1 MYELMIETE
10 FAAAHRLK
18 EVEGGCEQ
26 LHGHT
31 WKVQVFVK
39 GERLDPYGILVDFRD
54 VKRIVKKWTAG
65 LDHHY
70 LNEVL
75 GSTNP
80 TTENIAKYL
89 FQKLEKEVNLETIKL
104 SKVRV
109 WEARDSSITY
119 SQGDN

>member
-10 FAAAHRLK
+10 FAAAHQLK
-18 EVEGGCEQ
+18 EIGGGCEQ

-109 WEARDSSITY
+109 WEAKDSSITY

>member
-10 FAAAHRLK
+10 FAAAHQLK
-18 EVEGGCEQ
+18 EIGGGCEQ

>member
-10 FAAAHRLK
+10 FSAAHQLK
-18 EVEGGCEQ
+18 EARGGCEK

-39 GERLDPYGILVDFRD
+39 GEKLDHHGILVDFRAM
-54 VKRIVKKWTAG
+54 KRIVKKWTVG

-75 GSTNP
+75 SHTNP

-89 FQKLEKEVNLETIKL
+89 FQKLEKEINLETIKL

>member
-1 MYELMIETE
+1 MIETE

-18 EVEGGCEQ
+18 EAGGGCEQ

-31 WKVQVFVK
+31 WKVQIFVK
-39 GERLDPYGILVDFRD
+39 GEKLDSNGILIDFRD
-54 VKRIVKKWTAG
+54 MKRIVKKWTAR

-80 TTENIAKYL
+80 TTENVAKYL
-89 FQKLEKEVNLETIKL
+89 FQKLEKEIRLETIKL
-104 SKVRV
+104 SKVRI

-119 SQGDN
+119 SQEDN

>member
-10 FAAAHRLK
+10 FAAAHQLK
-18 EVEGGCEQ
+18 EVGGGCEQ

-39 GERLDPYGILVDFRD
+39 GEKLDSHGILIDFRA
-54 VKRIVKKWTAG
+54 VKRIVKKWTAR

-70 LNEVL
+70 LNKVL
-75 GSTNP
+75 GSIIP

-89 FQKLEKEVNLETIKL
+89 FQKLEKEINLETIKL

-119 SQGDN
+119 SQEDN